1 MRCGGVG
8 AMRGCVGGGLRA
20 RPSWGHGKAST
31 CRVGSLLEASGATA
45 ALGGCCWVLELHRV
59 LPSVSYPC
67 HGATVELWNGFRLEG
82 TLKFQSPSFLTPMRK
97 AKQTEPQP
105 AVLPM
110 ETHSSTLQTLLDV
123 FKGKPW
129 EISTFAR
136 RFPGKIFPLL
146 PDR

>member
-1 MRCGGVG
+1 
-8 AMRGCVGGGLRA
+8 
-20 RPSWGHGKAST
+20 
-31 CRVGSLLEASGATA
+31 
-45 ALGGCCWVLELHRV
+45 
-59 LPSVSYPC
+59 
-67 HGATVELWNGFRLEG
+67 
-82 TLKFQSPSFLTPMRK
+82 MRK